1 MSGHDSLCTL
11 KCCTHLENVSV
22 QAGKLC
28 ILKDVSFHV
37 HCGQVTTLIGPNG
50 AGKSTLLK
58 AILGEIPYSGTIR
71 TDLDQYKDHREVR
84 IGYVPQKLILEP
96 NSPISVLDLFAVTFS
111 KRPAWL
117 GYSKKIHTITD
128 TALSQTGAEALKF
141 RKLGELSGGELQ
153 RVLLALSLTPFPD
166 LLLLDEP
173 VTGIDPQGVELFYD
187 MAAKIRKQHHIAIL
201 MVSHDCKT
209 AAKYSDKMI
218 FLNKSVVCQGTPGE
232 VLRNPDVVHL
242 FGNMLE
248 EA

>member
-1 MSGHDSLCTL
+1 MSEEICSCTL
-11 KCCTHLENVSV
+11 KCCTHLDNVSV
-22 QAGKLC
+22 QAGTET
-28 ILKDVSFHV
+28 ILKDVSFHI

-58 AILGEIPYSGTIR
+58 AILGEIPYDGNINTE
-71 TDLDQYKDHREVR
+71 LDQYKDHREVR

-96 NSPISVLDLFAVTFS
+96 NTPISVQDLFAVTFS
-111 KRPAWL
+111 KRPVWL
-117 GYSKKIHTITD
+117 GYSKKIKAITD
-128 TALSQTGAEALKF
+128 KALEETGASALKNK
-141 RKLGELSGGELQ
+141 KLGELSGGELQ
-153 RVLLALSLTPFPD
+153 RVLLALSLTPPPD

-187 MAAKIRKQHHIAIL
+187 MVAKIRKQHHIAIL

-218 FLNKSVVCQGTPGE
+218 FLNKKVIAQGSPTE
-232 VLRNPDVVHL
+232 VLKNPAVVHL

-248 EA
+248 EN